1 MSSAHTTT
9 NPTDIIAHTSNGSP
23 ADGDNWAEIDTAAW
37 IAAAAAVGITATE
50 RPVNYDA
57 YGLDYSTLA
66 GVVEVDGDL
75 FVLTSHRNPGRITAD
90 PLPTLTVEY
99 VADEAH
105 GGPAILVHATDGPYH
120 AQDDPGEQVHAYDAD
135 PGMTVADVAR
145 TVGVEA
151 DSLTLVGEGHSTC
164 WEVQP

>member
-135 PGMTVADVAR
+135 PDMTTADIAR
-145 TVGVEA
+145 TVGVEVDA
-151 DSLTLVGEGHSTC
+151 LTLVGEGHSTC